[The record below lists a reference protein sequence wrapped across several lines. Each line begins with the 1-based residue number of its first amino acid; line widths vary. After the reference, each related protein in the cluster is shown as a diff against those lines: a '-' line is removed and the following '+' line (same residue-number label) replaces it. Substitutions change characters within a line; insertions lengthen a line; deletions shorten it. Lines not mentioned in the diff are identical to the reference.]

1 MYVYVYIY
9 IYIYVCNEY
18 ESAGYL
24 NWLLVSGF
32 LYCKNSFFFFFF
44 YYAKMD
50 FDSRYEHERICLL
63 HDTRKDSND
72 RDDCEQR
79 NKTAKL

>member
-1 MYVYVYIY
+1 MQ
-9 IYIYVCNEY
+9 N
-18 ESAGYL
+18 
-24 NWLLVSGF
+24 
-32 LYCKNSFFFFFF
+32 
-44 YYAKMD
+44 D

-79 NKTAKL
+79 NKQQNYENPFILLLILPMQQTGAYSTFYARNLEFCNLETK